1 MIRKTITTA
10 LIVALLAPTL
20 PLHARVA
27 LVIGNSNYAQS
38 PLDNPANDAKAVA
51 QALRDA
57 GFEVELLIDQK
68 RAAMRSSIERFG
80 AKLTAKKQPSVF
92 YYAGHAMQLD
102 WRNYLLPTDINIRSA
117 QDVNSQAVDL
127 NDLLQQLT
135 KASSVTGGSSN
146 VVILDACRDNPFGKT
161 ANAAK
166 GLSQIDAPTGTLL
179 AYATAPGNVAQ
190 DAGAGSNGLYT
201 ENLLKEMK
209 VEGAKIEDVLK
220 RVRLSVRLQSK
231 GQQVPWESTSLEE
244 DFYFKPPRTSI
255 KLSREEAE
263 IQFNQELSAWTAA
276 RAGQNVTALEE
287 FMRKYP
293 SGKFSELA
301 QYRLDELMIAQKKEL
316 ATTLDVKAAAL
327 ARDKAEAAL
336 KALGEREQIVALVLT
351 NSKLDEQ
358 RVSALSEREAI
369 VKKKLEFE
377 SDAQFAREQLAK
389 ATAPSAP
396 LVNTPIPGSIEA
408 ILTAAITVSKA
419 ESLPSNYPIAK
430 PGEIRQGWQNGDLL
444 VYRETP
450 LSGLF
455 RLETTVRQRAFRV
468 FSTQVQ
474 MRTGQL
480 LDHSSYP
487 KGTFNG
493 DSSSSD
499 MQMLIRDYQVGKKWS
514 TRYVRGG
521 ASAPYWVEGEGQ
533 VLSREALDTPAGKFE
548 TFKVAINAN
557 ELNGPQRK
565 YKETWWIDA
574 NSRKPIAYEKFET
587 EADGFVRSHR
597 RGVLIAFENDGRPDR
612 D

>member
-10 LIVALLAPTL
+10 LIVTLLAPAL

-80 AKLTAKKQPSVF
+80 AKLTTKKQPSVF

-190 DAGAGSNGLYT
+190 DAGTGNNGLYT

-209 VEGAKIEDVLK
+209 VDGAKIEDVLK

-276 RAGQNVTALEE
+276 RTGQNVTALEE

-301 QYRLDELMIAQKKEL
+301 QYRLDELLIVQKKEL
-316 ATTLDVKAAAL
+316 AARLDAKEAAL
-327 ARDKAEAAL
+327 ARDKAEAEL
-336 KALGEREQIVALVLT
+336 KALGVREQVVALVLS
-351 NSKLDEQ
+351 NSNLDEQ

-369 VKKKLEFE
+369 VKKKLELE
-377 SDAQFAREQLAK
+377 ADAQFAREQLAK
-389 ATAPSAP
+389 ASSPSLP
-396 LVNTPIPGSIEA
+396 PVNTPIPGSIEA
-408 ILTAAITVSKA
+408 ILAAAITAAKE
-419 ESLPSNYPIAK
+419 ESLPNNYPTAK
-430 PGEIRQGWQNGDLL
+430 PGEIRQGWQNGDLM

-450 LSGLF
+450 LSGLL
-455 RLETTVRQRAFRV
+455 RISSNVRQRAFSVSSSRIILR
-468 FSTQVQ
+468 SGL
-474 MRTGQL
+474 M
-480 LDHSSYP
+480 LDHFSYP
-487 KGTFNG
+487 YGAYKGDT
-493 DSSSSD
+493 SSSD
-499 MQMLIRDYQVGKKWS
+499 MQMLVREYQVGKKWS
-514 TRYVRGG
+514 TRYLRGG
-521 ASAPYWVEGEGQ
+521 ASTPFWVEGEGQ
-533 VLSREALDTPAGKFE
+533 VLGRESLDTPAGKFE
-548 TFKVAINAN
+548 TFKVSLIAN
-557 ELNGPQRK
+557 ELSGPQRK
-565 YKETWWIDA
+565 YKETWWIDT

-587 EADGFVRSHR
+587 EADGFVRNHR